1 MREHQ
6 IVISLKAEQFQE
18 VQKLARAAGSQS
30 VGAFVREHLLSFLGI
45 GEADLPEAK
54 TTGEKTFTGG
64 HNPDF
69 KFIAGELRRLHRE
82 LKILSSEASSP
93 TSLLTEQS
101 TISGAPLLAT
111 SLPLASSKASPEE
124 ANTQRESGNFTLRD
138 LPLLKENFLTNGAPV
153 ATDDIDNGGETSLIM
168 PSAGAAIPGSMSP
181 VGMPFGYQSSMLS
194 RSPYGMPLGGGH
206 MMSPPFSQHGFI
218 TQPPPTQTPD
228 SPAQSPAELPQ
239 GTPQTAVNSNSTP
252 SAASDPTINEPPLEI
267 VSMPQQAKVV
277 PLSQEI
283 QIPQP
288 TQVPALPSAAEPV
301 TNFVPNT
308 PVISSAPPAPPSQN
322 VSPQNRQG
330 GSFTAQQDEME
341 VLAERAFAISPRLGA
356 IEPQVAP
363 QAAQNRSFADTL
375 EELLDAGLINQV
387 LAPSDEPEGV
397 IGDIQSPG
405 DFEDTTEIFDESLE
419 EEVADNNWIKD
430 STKPDLPE
438 TPPNEPEERE
448 SATTKQEETATSPSP
463 QAVPPTPERKDSIHE
478 TTETGTPTPPPR
490 RKKSYKN
497 E

>member
-45 GEADLPEAK
+45 EQADLPESK
-54 TTGEKTFTGG
+54 VSGEKISAGSQ
-64 HNPDF
+64 NPDF
-69 KFIAGELRRLHRE
+69 KLIASELRRLHRE

-101 TISGAPLLAT
+101 TITGAALLAS
-111 SLPLASSKASPEE
+111 SLPLASSSTASAAASASSAEE
-124 ANTQRESGNFTLRD
+124 NLQLEN
-138 LPLLKENFLTNGAPV
+138 LPPLKENFLTNGAPV
-153 ATDDIDNGGETSLIM
+153 AIDDLDDESESSLLM
-168 PSAGAAIPGSMSP
+168 PSSGAAIPGSMSP
-181 VGMPFGYQSSMLS
+181 VGMPFGYQSAMLS
-194 RSPYGMPLGGGH
+194 RSPYGLPLGSGH
-206 MMSPPFSQHGFI
+206 MMSSPFAQHGFI
-218 TQPPPTQTPD
+218 TQPPPAQAPDASEQTIVNTPEAAPPT
-228 SPAQSPAELPQ
+228 SPAPGKPAPIQ
-239 GTPQTAVNSNSTP
+239 PAAIDAAV
-252 SAASDPTINEPPLEI
+252 NEPPLEI
-267 VSMPQQAKVV
+267 ISMPIQPQAV

-288 TQVPALPSAAEPV
+288 
-301 TNFVPNT
+301 
-308 PVISSAPPAPPSQN
+308 SQI
-322 VSPQNRQG
+322 VSPPNPSG

-356 IEPQVAP
+356 IEPHVAP

-419 EEVADNNWIKD
+419 EEVADNNW
-430 STKPDLPE
+430 TKNATANSADTIGSE
-438 TPPNEPEERE
+438 TPISGPEEVVNPTANQE
-448 SATTKQEETATSPSP
+448 DSQASSAP

-490 RKKSYKN
+490 RKKSFKN
-497 E
+497 D